1 MRTIL
6 LAATATVLAAV
17 AAHAAPPPRALIE
30 NSEIRRNVEFGS
42 IQRYEVL
49 QLAPDGTF
57 TGVYQMSRP
66 VARGSAETWSGP
78 IRGRWSFDGGEL
90 CFEGTGLEYTGRS
103 CYRLTKGGYGKTE
116 WSGIHSR
123 TGDVWQFFISPR

>member
-6 LAATATVLAAV
+6 LAAIATFLAAT

-30 NSEIRRNVEFGS
+30 NSEIRRNASFGG
-42 IQRYEVL
+42 IERYEVL
-49 QLAPDGTF
+49 QLSPNGTF
-57 TGVYQMSRP
+57 TGVFEKTRP
-66 VARGSAETWSGP
+66 VARGSAETWSGSM
-78 IRGRWSFDGGEL
+78 RGRWSFDGDVL
-90 CFEGTGLEYTGRS
+90 CFEGIGLEYTGRS